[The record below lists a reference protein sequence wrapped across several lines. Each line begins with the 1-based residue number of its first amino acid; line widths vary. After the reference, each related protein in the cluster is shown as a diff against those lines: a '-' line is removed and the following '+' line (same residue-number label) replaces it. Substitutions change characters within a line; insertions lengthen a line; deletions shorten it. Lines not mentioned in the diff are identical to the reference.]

1 MSQTV
6 VPIDPTKTRISTAT
20 SLATTS
26 SSAVSLPPFRSSTAF
41 PRAPKPDQLPALY
54 ADCLQALQEANS
66 ARQILKGRMEA
77 KKRVITAI
85 RLEIDRLEQDFALEA
100 GTRASLHAMN
110 LKLVEALQEM
120 DGMVGELDQL
130 VHEAHPHHVPRTPL
144 GRLIDN
150 IKALV
155 RQWRSFKYRQQQEMA
170 SLAGSEQDGEP

>member
-85 RLEIDRLEQDFALEA
+85 RLEIDQLEQDFALEA

-110 LKLVEALQEM
+110 LKLFEALQAM
-120 DGMVGELDQL
+120 DDMVGELDQL
-130 VHEAHPHHVPRTPL
+130 VHDAHHVPRTRL
-144 GRLIDN
+144 GRLIDKL
-150 IKALV
+150 KALV
-155 RQWRSFKYRQQQEMA
+155 HQWRSFKYRQQEEMA
-170 SLAGSEQDGEP
+170 SLVGSEQDGKP

>member
-6 VPIDPTKTRISTAT
+6 VPINPAKTRISTAT

-85 RLEIDRLEQDFALEA
+85 RLEIDQLEQDFALEA

-110 LKLVEALQEM
+110 LKLFEALQEM
-120 DGMVGELDQL
+120 DGLVGELDQL
-130 VHEAHPHHVPRTPL
+130 VHEAHRVPRTRL
-144 GRLIDN
+144 GRLIDKL
-150 IKALV
+150 KALV
-155 RQWRSFKYRQQQEMA
+155 HQWRSFKHRQQEEMA
-170 SLAGSEQDGEP
+170 SLVGSEQDGKP

>member
-6 VPIDPTKTRISTAT
+6 VPINPAKTRISTAT

-85 RLEIDRLEQDFALEA
+85 RLEIDQLEQDFALEA

-110 LKLVEALQEM
+110 LKLFEALQAM
-120 DGMVGELDQL
+120 DDMVGELDQL
-130 VHEAHPHHVPRTPL
+130 VHDAHHVPRTRL
-144 GRLIDN
+144 GRLIDKL
-150 IKALV
+150 KALV
-155 RQWRSFKYRQQQEMA
+155 HQWRSFKYRQQEEMA
-170 SLAGSEQDGEP
+170 SLVGSEQDGKP

>member
-6 VPIDPTKTRISTAT
+6 APIDSSTTASLKTASA
-20 SLATTS
+20 
-26 SSAVSLPPFRSSTAF
+26 SAVSLPPFRSSTAF

-85 RLEIDRLEQDFALEA
+85 RLEIDQLEQDFALEA

-110 LKLVEALQEM
+110 LKLFEALQAM
-120 DGMVGELDQL
+120 DDMVGELDQL
-130 VHEAHPHHVPRTPL
+130 VHDAHHVPRTRL
-144 GRLIDN
+144 GRLIDKL
-150 IKALV
+150 KALV
-155 RQWRSFKYRQQQEMA
+155 HQWRSFKYRQQEEMA
-170 SLAGSEQDGEP
+170 SLVGSEQDGKP